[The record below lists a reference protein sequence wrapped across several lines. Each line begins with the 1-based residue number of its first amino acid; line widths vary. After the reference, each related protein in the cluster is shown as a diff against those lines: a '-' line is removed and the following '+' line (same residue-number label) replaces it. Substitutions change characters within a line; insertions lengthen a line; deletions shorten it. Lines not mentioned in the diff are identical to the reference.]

1 MEESKKLK
9 YLSQEELKELIENN
23 AWLRGRISEEAQ
35 DNLNMQQ
42 NELMEEM
49 GIYKAFQ
56 VNSHYTSFYLSLKN
70 SYGLK
75 DWEVVAGNLNPNYL
89 SPECLKDFEA
99 LKALKSKYDDM
110 EEEAR
115 EGEEGEELEIKALE
129 LAEGLAHTIGEEL
142 HQDFESSEAYNIE
155 FDFLCDLILDGAH
168 YLSTLEAI
176 HTDGGELGK
185 RPEWRNIKEAV
196 MH

>member
-1 MEESKKLK
+1 MEESKMLK
-9 YLSQEELKELIENN
+9 YLSPEELKELIENN
-23 AWLRGRISEEAQ
+23 EWLRYRIGEEAQ
-35 DNLNMQQ
+35 EDLSTQQ

-49 GIYKAFQ
+49 GIYKAFE
-56 VNSHYTSFYLSLKN
+56 VNSHYESFYLSLKN

-75 DWEVVAGNLNPNYL
+75 DWEVVAEGLNPNYL
-89 SPECLKDFEA
+89 STECLKDFEA

-115 EGEEGEELEIKALE
+115 EGEEGEELEIEALE

-142 HQDFESSEAYNIE
+142 HQEFETAGAYDIE
-155 FDFLCDLILDGAH
+155 CDFLCDLILDGGH
-168 YLSTLEAI
+168 YLSTLEATR
-176 HTDGGELGK
+176 TDGGELGK
-185 RPEWRNIKEAV
+185 RPAWRNIKEVV